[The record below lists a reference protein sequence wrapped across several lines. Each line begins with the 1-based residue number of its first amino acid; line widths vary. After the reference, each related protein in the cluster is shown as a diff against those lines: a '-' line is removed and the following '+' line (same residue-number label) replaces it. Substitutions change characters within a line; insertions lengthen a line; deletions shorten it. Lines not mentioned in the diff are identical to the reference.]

1 LTSSTDP
8 DLHVEFEDDHAA
20 HLRGGLRGRP
30 RVRDFSAHEWNVLLP
45 LALVGFFTNYDTGLL
60 TLAAP
65 DIADG
70 LGVSVAVF
78 GIGVAVIRLAAMGSI
93 VVLRLADRWGRRT
106 MLLLTVTAFTAA
118 TGLTAVAWS
127 LLAFVVLQ
135 SIARVFLATEE
146 TLAGVVLTEEL
157 RPDRR
162 GSGIGLLGILSTGGF
177 GLVALLLLASDA
189 TPLGWR
195 LFYVTALVPLG
206 AVAVLRRRLRETR
219 AFGMAKNEARLQRT
233 WWPRVDPHDRPKL
246 WRLTAV
252 LGFVGMLNTTAF
264 FYAAELAQRAY
275 GWDGLF
281 TVIVF
286 AAAPTTLAG
295 YVVGGRLSDRFG
307 RKPITAWGVVAF
319 GLGAVL
325 VFTHAKA
332 LFAPGFFLLAGG
344 DAAIQAVRTA
354 YVGELFPTEVRATLA
369 SFIGAVNVATG
380 SLGLIL
386 VGGLA
391 TVIDPGTATI
401 AMAVLC
407 TSAALLIRRL
417 PETAGIDVVSNSA
430 RRSDSG
436 SNAGA

>member
-1 LTSSTDP
+1 MTGSTGP
-8 DLHVEFEDDHAA
+8 DLHVEPEDDHAA
-20 HLRGGLRGRP
+20 PMSGGLRGRP

-45 LALVGFFTNYDTGLL
+45 LAFVGFFTNYDTGLL

-93 VVLRLADRWGRRT
+93 VALRLADRWGRRT

-135 SIARVFLATEE
+135 SVARVFLATEE

-177 GLVALLLLASDA
+177 GLVALLLLVADA

-195 LFYVTALVPLG
+195 IFYVTALVPLG
-206 AVAVLRRRLRETR
+206 VVAVLRRRLRETR
-219 AFGMAKNEARLQRT
+219 AFGVANAEARLQQT
-233 WWPRVDPHDRPKL
+233 WWPRVNPHDRPKL
-246 WRLTAV
+246 WRLTTV
-252 LGFVGMLNTTAF
+252 LGLVGMLNTTAF

-275 GWDGLF
+275 AWDGLF
-281 TVIVF
+281 TIIVF

-307 RKPITAWGVVAF
+307 RKPITAWGVVTF

-325 VFTHAKA
+325 VFTDAKA

-369 SFIGAVNVATG
+369 SFIGTVNVATG
-380 SLGLIL
+380 SLGLAL
-386 VGGLA
+386 VGALA
-391 TVIDPGTATI
+391 TVVDPGTVTI

-407 TSAALLIRRL
+407 TSAAVLIRGL
-417 PETAGIDVVSNSA
+417 PETAGIDVVSNSP
-430 RRSDSG
+430 
-436 SNAGA
+436 